1 VLQFGVEHDGQR
13 GVQPWWSASSL
24 PLAFTPKSLYY
35 GGGREGRIKKREV
48 SPGRAPYK
56 GADVAGASTECAKS
70 ALAVMPGG
78 FVEDG
83 ADEAGPPVSG
93 RENERE
99 RGRQT
104 SGTPLPAS

>member
-1 VLQFGVEHDGQR
+1 VER
-13 GVQPWWSASSL
+13 FLSSSRL
-24 PLAFTPKSLYY
+24 HSQISLYY